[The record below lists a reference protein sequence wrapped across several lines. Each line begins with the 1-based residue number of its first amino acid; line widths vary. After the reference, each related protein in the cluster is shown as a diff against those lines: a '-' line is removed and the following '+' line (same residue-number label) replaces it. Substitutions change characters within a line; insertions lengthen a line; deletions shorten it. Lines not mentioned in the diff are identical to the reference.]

1 MLTHS
6 YRGKKCQGS
15 RCVITQSQNCLFNR
29 GVRGKTVFVYE
40 CSLTQIFFHAKVP
53 INHHTTYR
61 TRKENEGPIKN
72 TTKKSVQ
79 GEALALL
86 DTSNPNSIIN
96 KVPELMIE
104 PIKVVC
110 HKNGYDF
117 ICDPNILRSN
127 GKIDSL
133 DDRVRLAFWDSY
145 SQATL
150 RGKQMKFSQFVNVNS
165 IYMEDFIKRY
175 LNDPGHKL
183 AYLLRSPQKY
193 GAAMRSLLNRGVE
206 RLEEIMNLPIVNEK
220 TGKVDTALIS
230 QILKA
235 TQLIDLR
242 VKGAIVQK
250 MQIQQQN
257 LNYDVNTSL
266 AQNESIT
273 KELANMS
280 MAELEMLEKKLQKV
294 ELLEEKLTD
303 EERLKLKSSIP
314 DRERVQIIDAEM
326 DDND

>member
-1 MLTHS
+1 
-6 YRGKKCQGS
+6 
-15 RCVITQSQNCLFNR
+15 VP
-29 GVRGKTVFVYE
+29 
-40 CSLTQIFFHAKVP
+40 LTQIFFHAKVP
-53 INHHTTYR
+53 INHPTKLSTH
-61 TRKENEGPIKN
+61 KENEGPIKN

-86 DTSNPNSIIN
+86 DTTNPHSIIN

-104 PIKVVC
+104 PIKSVC
-110 HKNGYDF
+110 HNYGYDF
-117 ICDPNILRSN
+117 ICDPNILRVA

-165 IYMEDFIKRY
+165 IYMEDFTKRY
-175 LNDPGHKL
+175 LADPGHKL

-206 RLEEIMNLPIVNEK
+206 RLEEIMNLPFVNEK
-220 TGKVDTALIS
+220 TGKVDTALIA
-230 QILKA
+230 QVLKA

-266 AQNESIT
+266 AQNESLT
-273 KELANMS
+273 KELSNMS

-314 DRERVQIIDAEM
+314 DRERVQIIDAEV

>member
-1 MLTHS
+1 
-6 YRGKKCQGS
+6 
-15 RCVITQSQNCLFNR
+15 
-29 GVRGKTVFVYE
+29 
-40 CSLTQIFFHAKVP
+40 
-53 INHHTTYR
+53 
-61 TRKENEGPIKN
+61 
-72 TTKKSVQ
+72 
-79 GEALALL
+79 
-86 DTSNPNSIIN
+86 
-96 KVPELMIE
+96 MIE
-104 PIKVVC
+104 PIKVVVQ
-110 HKNGYDF
+110 KNGYDF

-165 IYMEDFIKRY
+165 IYMEDFTKRY
-175 LNDPGHKL
+175 LATPGHKL
-183 AYLLRSPQKY
+183 AYILRSPQKY

-206 RLEEIMNLPIVNEK
+206 RLEEIMNLPFINEK
-220 TGKVDTALIS
+220 TGKVDTALIA

-257 LNYDVNTSL
+257 LNYDVTGNSQL
-266 AQNESIT
+266 AQDQSVT

-280 MAELEMLEKKLQKV
+280 MAELERLEKKLQKV
-294 ELLEEKLTD
+294 ELLEARLTD
-303 EERLKLKSSIP
+303 E
-314 DRERVQIIDAEM
+314 DREEIKNNMVKPPTVEVIDAEVE
-326 DDND
+326 DVSQ